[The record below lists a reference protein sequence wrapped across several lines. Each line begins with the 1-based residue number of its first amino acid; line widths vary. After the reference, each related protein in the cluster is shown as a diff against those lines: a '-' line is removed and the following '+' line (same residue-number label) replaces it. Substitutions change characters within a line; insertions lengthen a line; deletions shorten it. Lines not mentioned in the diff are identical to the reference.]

1 MIELA
6 ALYQDMDAKNH
17 ATFEAQTSQQA
28 LNSILRKYIQNSQD
42 KGAQELEKGS
52 EEFEHAFNNFHRP
65 KYIDELV
72 EVRKFINHKR
82 SHTEFHLFDWGAYHR
97 NISYSV
103 TENWYFYKSKGSKE
117 DFQFAEIYGLNWN
130 GQSKHP
136 RGIMF
141 FNENETIIYSGFND
155 EHNKD
160 SIAIAKDKLG
170 SFKEI
175 SKEIFDQT
183 LVAYNTKFSP
193 KTIDHRKKDK
203 KEEKYRS
210 PNEI

>member
-1 MIELA
+1 
-6 ALYQDMDAKNH
+6 
-17 ATFEAQTSQQA
+17 
-28 LNSILRKYIQNSQD
+28 
-42 KGAQELEKGS
+42 
-52 EEFEHAFNNFHRP
+52 
-65 KYIDELV
+65 
-72 EVRKFINHKR
+72 
-82 SHTEFHLFDWGAYHR
+82 
-97 NISYSV
+97 
-103 TENWYFYKSKGSKE
+103 
-117 DFQFAEIYGLNWN
+117 
-130 GQSKHP
+130 
-136 RGIMF
+136 MF